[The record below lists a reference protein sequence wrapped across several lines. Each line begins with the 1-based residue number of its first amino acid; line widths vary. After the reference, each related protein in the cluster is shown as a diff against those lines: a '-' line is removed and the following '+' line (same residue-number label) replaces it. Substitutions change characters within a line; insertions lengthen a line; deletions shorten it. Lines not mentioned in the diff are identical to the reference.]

1 MYIQENTHAHTYTHT
16 QRKVSYLSKKLIH
29 ESRVVN
35 SNHHLVGIIILGQLL
50 LGETKRSGVRP
61 RTQDAVNSTEYSPG
75 APSRS
80 SIMHT

>member
-1 MYIQENTHAHTYTHT
+1 MYIQENTHTHT
-16 QRKVSYLSKKLIH
+16 QRKVSYLSKELIH

-35 SNHHLVGIIILGQLL
+35 SNLDLVGIIILGQLL

-61 RTQDAVNSTEYSPG
+61 RRQDAANGTEYSPG